1 MENPNFL
8 KQKYDLHKSE
18 EVESA
23 AKRTEVRSGEKVS
36 QKPDAQI
43 QNYLDRFKEIID
55 RPGGEKREQGMNAL
69 KHILYNKFVIKPE
82 EIPESYFTTQQRL
95 ARELG
100 HGEVEIGEEQREQLT
115 EVVITDQKSS
125 LDNWLDYLSSKDA
138 TYPDWLKYYSFRS
151 MLSLGEYD
159 KENKQF
165 TKRSKTTTKP
175 FPDLNREALAY
186 VLDAIEKKYQPQTE
200 EQKKLEAEKRVQK
213 EVNLTDE
220 ERETQQEEQIN
231 FDKILQ
237 GENFAKLY
245 AWAIDKV
252 TPASKERLTS
262 TEGKWIKY
270 NQNSDHT
277 PLVESL
283 QGHGTGWCTAGE
295 STAQTQ
301 LSNGDFYV
309 YYSLDEN
316 GQPKIPRAAIRM
328 EGNSIGEVRGIG
340 PDQNLDPYI
349 GDVVKSKMTEFPDGA
364 SYEKKSGD
372 MKYLTEIDNKNK
384 EDKPLNKEDLM
395 FLYEINSKIDGF
407 GYQRDPRIQ
416 EIIST
421 RNPKEDA
428 PIVLECQIEEI
439 AYGQEEYDKAVK
451 DNKTIKAYIGPLF
464 PQIFSQNLEH
474 IYTSFP
480 GGRIEKAEAT
490 IGNKTKEELIREL
503 AEREK
508 LDNSEDKIYISD
520 YARSMLQ
527 KPEFAV
533 ISKPEKLNLIKL
545 KVQDLGF
552 ENSPTTDQIYSR
564 AEELGLELCPPEI
577 GPHLRLN
584 YQTVFKREQ
593 TKGEYLRIGMKQIT
607 DSSGDPG
614 VFRVNRDVD
623 GERWLDSGWAK
634 PENKWGLEDE
644 FVFTR
649 KQGT

>member
-8 KQKYDLHKSE
+8 KQKYNLHNTPE
-18 EVESA
+18 AESA
-23 AKRTEVRSGEKVS
+23 AKRTEVRSGEKVP

-55 RPGGEKREQGMNAL
+55 RPDEEKREQGMNAL

-100 HGEVEIGEEQREQLT
+100 HGEVEIGEEQRKQLT
-115 EVVITDQKSS
+115 EVIITDQKSS
-125 LDNWLDYLSSKDA
+125 LDNWTDYLSSKDA

-186 VLDAIEKKYQPQTE
+186 VLDVIEKKYQPQTE
-200 EQKKLEAEKRVQK
+200 EQKKLEVEKRIQK
-213 EVNLTDE
+213 EVNLSE
-220 ERETQQEEQIN
+220 EEKQAKQEEQIN
-231 FDKILQ
+231 FEKILQ

-252 TPASKERLTS
+252 TPASKERLAS

-270 NQNSDHT
+270 NQNSDHM

-283 QGHGTGWCTAGE
+283 QGHSTGWCTAGE

-316 GQPKIPRAAIRM
+316 GQAKIPRAAIRM
-328 EGNSIGEVRGIG
+328 EGDSIGEVRGIG

-349 GDVVKSKMTEFPDGA
+349 GDVVKTKMAEFPDGA
-364 SYEKKSGD
+364 SYEKKSSD
-372 MKYLTEIDNKNK
+372 MKILTEIDNKNK
-384 EDKPLNKEDLM
+384 EDKPLNKEDLI
-395 FLYEINSKIDGF
+395 FLYEINSPIEGF
-407 GYQRDPRIQ
+407 GYGRDPRIQ

-428 PIVLECQIEEI
+428 PIVLECESKEIVYSEENYI
-439 AYGQEEYDKAVK
+439 QALKE
-451 DNKTIKAYIGPLF
+451 NRNIKAYIGPLF
-464 PQIFSQNLEH
+464 SNIFSQNIEH
-474 IYTSFP
+474 IYSSFP
-480 GGRIEKAEAT
+480 NGRIERVETT
-490 IGNKTKEELIREL
+490 IGTKSKEELIKEL
-503 AEREK
+503 NEREK
-508 LDNSEDKIYISD
+508 SINPEDKIYTSD
-520 YARSMLQ
+520 NARSMLQ

-533 ISKPEKLNLIKL
+533 ISKPEKINLIKL

-552 ENSPTTDQIYSR
+552 KNNPTTEQIYKR
-564 AEELGLELCPPEI
+564 AEELGLELCSPEV

-584 YQTVFKREQ
+584 YQDVFKREQ
-593 TKGEYLRIGMKQIT
+593 AKGEWLRIGMKQIT
-607 DSSGDPG
+607 ASNGDPD
-614 VFRVNRDVD
+614 VFDVNRGGLGV
-623 GERWLDSGWAK
+623 RWLSGNLAL
-634 PENKWGLEDE
+634 PENLWSLEDE
-644 FVFTR
+644 FVFTC
-649 KQGT
+649 K

>member
-1 MENPNFL
+1 MNMENPSFL
-8 KQKYDLHKSE
+8 KQKYNLHNTPE
-18 EVESA
+18 IESA
-23 AKRTEVRSGEKVS
+23 TKRTEVRSGEKVS

-43 QNYLDRFKEIID
+43 QNYLDRFKEIIG
-55 RPGGEKREQGMNAL
+55 RPNEDDREQGMNAL

-82 EIPESYFTTQQRL
+82 DIPESYFTTQQRL

-100 HGEVEIGEEQREQLT
+100 HGEVEISEEQREQLT
-115 EVVITDQKSS
+115 EVIITDQKSS
-125 LDNWLDYLSSKDA
+125 MDNWIDYLSSKDA

-165 TKRSKTTTKP
+165 TKRSKGTTKP

-200 EQKKLEAEKRVQK
+200 EQKNLEAEKRVQK
-213 EVNLTDE
+213 EINLTDE
-220 ERETQQEEQIN
+220 EREVQQEERRN

-252 TPASKERLTS
+252 TPASKERLANTD
-262 TEGKWIKY
+262 GKWIKY
-270 NQNSDHT
+270 NQNSDHM

-328 EGNSIGEVRGIG
+328 EGDSIGEVRGIG

-364 SYEKKSGD
+364 SYEKKSSD
-372 MKYLTEIDNKNK
+372 MKMLTEIDNKNK
-384 EDKPLNKEDLM
+384 EDKPLNKEDLI

-428 PIVLECQIEEI
+428 LIALECEPNEIVYSEED
-439 AYGQEEYDKAVK
+439 YNKALK
-451 DNKTIKAYIGPLF
+451 ENRNIKAYIGPLF
-464 PQIFSQNLEH
+464 SEIFSQDLEH
-474 IYTSFP
+474 IYSSFP
-480 GGRIEKAEAT
+480 NGRIEKAEAN
-490 IGNKTKEELIREL
+490 IGTYSKEKLIKELN
-503 AEREK
+503 ERESST
-508 LDNSEDKIYISD
+508 NPEDKIYISD

-533 ISKPEKLNLIKL
+533 ISKPEKINLIKL

-552 ENSPTTDQIYSR
+552 EKNPTTDQLYSR

-593 TKGEYLRIGMKQIT
+593 TKGGCLCIGMKQIP
-607 DSSGDPG
+607 DSSGDLG
-614 VFRVNRDVD
+614 VFRVDRYND
-623 GERWLDSGWAK
+623 GKRWLRNGWAR
-634 PENKWGLEDE
+634 PGGRWSLDDG
-644 FVFTR
+644 FVFTC
-649 KQGT
+649 K

>member
-1 MENPNFL
+1 MNMENPNFL
-8 KQKYDLHKSE
+8 KQKYNLHNTPE
-18 EVESA
+18 AESA
-23 AKRTEVRSGEKVS
+23 AKRTEVRNGEKVS

-43 QNYLDRFKEIID
+43 QNYLDRFKEIIG
-55 RPGGEKREQGMNAL
+55 RPNEDDREQGMNAL

-82 EIPESYFTTQQRL
+82 EIPESHFTTQQRL

-115 EVVITDQKSS
+115 EVIITDQKSS
-125 LDNWLDYLSSKDA
+125 MDNWIDYLSSKDA

-220 ERETQQEEQIN
+220 EREVRQEERRN

-252 TPASKERLTS
+252 TPASKERLTN

-270 NQNSDHT
+270 DKGSDHM

-316 GQPKIPRAAIRM
+316 GQAKIPRAAIRM
-328 EGNSIGEVRGIG
+328 EGDSIGEVRGVG

-349 GDVVKSKMTEFPDGA
+349 GDVVKSKMTDFPDGEA
-364 SYEKKSGD
+364 YEKKSSD
-372 MKYLTEIDNKNK
+372 MKTLTEIDSKAK
-384 EDKPLNKEDLM
+384 QEKPLSKEELI
-395 FLYEINSKIDGF
+395 FLYEINSPIEGF

-428 PIVLECQIEEI
+428 PIVLECQREEI
-439 AYGQEEYDKAVK
+439 AYSQEEYDKAVK

-474 IYTSFP
+474 IYASFP
-480 GGRIEKAEAT
+480 SGRIEKAEAIIET
-490 IGNKTKEELIREL
+490 YNKEELIKEL
-503 AEREK
+503 EEREK

-533 ISKPEKLNLIKL
+533 ISKPEKINLIKL

-552 ENSPTTDQIYSR
+552 SGSATTDEIYKR
-564 AEELGLELCPPEI
+564 ANELGLELCPPEV

-584 YQTVFKREQ
+584 YEKVFSREQ
-593 TKGEYLRIGMKQIT
+593 ARGEYFRIGMKQIA
-607 DSSGDPG
+607 DSSGNPN
-614 VFRVNRDVD
+614 VFSVYRDD
-623 GERWLDSGWAK
+623 SGGRWLYNRWAE
-634 PENKWGLEDE
+634 PEDEWNLESE
-644 FVFTR
+644 FVFAR
-649 KQGT
+649 K

>member
-1 MENPNFL
+1 MNMENPSFL
-8 KQKYDLHKSE
+8 KQKYNLHNTPE
-18 EVESA
+18 IESA
-23 AKRTEVRSGEKVS
+23 TKRTEVRSGEKVS

-43 QNYLDRFKEIID
+43 QNYLDRFKEIIG
-55 RPGGEKREQGMNAL
+55 RPNEDDREQGMNAL

-82 EIPESYFTTQQRL
+82 DIPESYFTTQQRL

-115 EVVITDQKSS
+115 EVIITDQKSS
-125 LDNWLDYLSSKDA
+125 MDNWIDYLSSKDA

-165 TKRSKTTTKP
+165 TKRSKGTTKP

-186 VLDAIEKKYQPQTE
+186 VLDAIEKKYQPQAE
-200 EQKKLEAEKRVQK
+200 EQKNLEAEKRVQK
-213 EVNLTDE
+213 EINLTDE
-220 ERETQQEEQIN
+220 EREVQQEERRN

-252 TPASKERLTS
+252 TPASKERLANTD
-262 TEGKWIKY
+262 GKWIKY
-270 NQNSDHT
+270 NQNSDHM

-328 EGNSIGEVRGIG
+328 EGDSIGEVRGIG

-364 SYEKKSGD
+364 SYEKKSSD
-372 MKYLTEIDNKNK
+372 MKMLTEIDNKNK
-384 EDKPLNKEDLM
+384 EDKPLNKEDLI
-395 FLYEINSKIDGF
+395 FLYEINSKINGF

-421 RNPKEDA
+421 RNLKEDA
-428 PIVLECQIEEI
+428 PIVLECEPEEI
-439 AYGQEEYDKAVK
+439 AYGQEEYEKAQK
-451 DNKTIKAYIGPLF
+451 NNKTIKAYIGPLF

-480 GGRIEKAEAT
+480 NGRIEKAEAN
-490 IGNKTKEELIREL
+490 IGSYSKEELIREL

-508 LDNSEDKIYISD
+508 STNPEEKIYISD
-520 YARSMLQ
+520 YSLSMIQ

-533 ISKPEKLNLIKL
+533 ISQPEKINLIKL

-552 ENSPTTDQIYSR
+552 ENSPTTDQLYKR
-564 AEELGLELCPPEI
+564 AEELGLALCPPEV
-577 GPHLRLN
+577 GPNLRLN
-584 YQTVFKREQ
+584 YQEAFKREQ
-593 TKGEYLRIGMKQIT
+593 AKGEYFFIGMKQIT
-607 DSSGDPG
+607 GSDGYPR
-614 VFRVNRDVD
+614 VFYVSRYDD
-623 GERWLDSGWAK
+623 GKRWLDGDWSE
-634 PENKWGLEDE
+634 PEDKWRLGNE
-644 FVFTR
+644 FVLAR
-649 KQGT
+649 K

>member
-1 MENPNFL
+1 MNMENPNFL
-8 KQKYDLHKSE
+8 KQKYNLHNTP

-43 QNYLDRFKEIID
+43 QNYLNRFKEIID
-55 RPGGEKREQGMNAL
+55 RPDEKDKEQGISAL
-69 KHILYNKFVIKPE
+69 KHILYDKFVIKPE
-82 EIPESYFTTQQRL
+82 EVPESYFVTQQRL

-100 HGEVEIGEEQREQLT
+100 HGEVEVGDEQREQLT
-115 EVVITDQKSS
+115 EVIITDQKSS
-125 LDNWLDYLSSKDA
+125 MDNWLDYLSSQDA

-186 VLDAIEKKYQPQTE
+186 VLDAIEKKYQLQTS
-200 EQKKLEAEKRVQK
+200 EQKKLEQEKRAQK
-213 EVNLTDE
+213 ESNLSDE
-220 ERETQQEEQIN
+220 EKRIYQEEQLN

-252 TPASKERLTS
+252 TPASKERLAN

-270 NQNSDHT
+270 NKNSDHM

-295 STAQTQ
+295 LTAQTQ

-309 YYSLDEN
+309 YYSYDEN
-316 GQPKIPRAAIRM
+316 GQAKIPRAAIRM
-328 EGNSIGEVRGIG
+328 QADSIGEVRGIG

-349 GDVVKSKMTEFPDGA
+349 GEVVKSKMSEFPDGA
-364 SYEKKSGD
+364 SYEKKSVD
-372 MKYLTEIDNKNK
+372 MKKLTEIDNKAK
-384 EDKPLNKEDLM
+384 ENKPLTKDDLI
-395 FLYEINSKIDGF
+395 FLYEINAPIEGF
-407 GYQRDPRIQ
+407 GYQRDPRIE
-416 EIIST
+416 EIIQT

-428 PIVLECQIEEI
+428 PTVLECEPKEIVYNEEDYNQ
-439 AYGQEEYDKAVK
+439 ALKE
-451 DNKTIKAYIGPLF
+451 NRNIKAYIGPLF
-464 PQIFSQNLEH
+464 SNIFSQNLEH
-474 IYTSFP
+474 IYSSFP
-480 GGRIEKAEAT
+480 NGRIEKAEAT
-490 IGNKTKEELIREL
+490 IGAKTKEEIISEL
-503 AEREK
+503 NAKETSNNPE
-508 LDNSEDKIYISD
+508 EKIYISD

-527 KPEFAV
+527 KREFIV
-533 ISKPEKLNLIKL
+533 NSKSEKLNLIKL

-552 ENSPTTDQIYSR
+552 SDSATTDEIYKR
-564 AEELGLELCPPEI
+564 ANELGLELCPPEV

-584 YQTVFKREQ
+584 YEKVFSREQ
-593 TKGEYLRIGMKQIT
+593 AKGEYLKIAMKQIT
-607 DSSGDPG
+607 VSIGCPN
-614 VFRVNRDVD
+614 VFDVYRYDD
-623 GERWLDSGWAK
+623 GKRWLNNHWAK
-634 PENKWGLEDE
+634 PDYSWYPECE
-644 FVFTR
+644 FVFSR
-649 KQGT
+649 K

>member
-1 MENPNFL
+1 MNMENPNFL
-8 KQKYDLHKSE
+8 KQKYNLHNTPE
-18 EVESA
+18 AESA

-43 QNYLDRFKEIID
+43 QNYLDRFKEIIG
-55 RPGGEKREQGMNAL
+55 RPNEDDREQGMNAL

-82 EIPESYFTTQQRL
+82 DIPESYFTTQQRL

-115 EVVITDQKSS
+115 EVIITDQKSS
-125 LDNWLDYLSSKDA
+125 MDNWIDYLSSKDA

-165 TKRSKTTTKP
+165 TKRSKGTTKP

-200 EQKKLEAEKRVQK
+200 EQKNLEAEKRVQK
-213 EVNLTDE
+213 EINLTDE
-220 ERETQQEEQIN
+220 EREVQQEERRN

-252 TPASKERLTS
+252 TPASKERLANTD
-262 TEGKWIKY
+262 GKWIKY
-270 NQNSDHT
+270 NQNSDHM

-328 EGNSIGEVRGIG
+328 EGDSIGEVRGIG

-349 GDVVKSKMTEFPDGA
+349 GDVVKSKMTEFPDSA
-364 SYEKKSGD
+364 SYEKKSSD
-372 MKYLTEIDNKNK
+372 MKMLTEIDNKNK
-384 EDKPLNKEDLM
+384 EDKPLNKEDLI

-428 PIVLECQIEEI
+428 PIVLECEPNEIVYSEED
-439 AYGQEEYDKAVK
+439 YNKALK
-451 DNKTIKAYIGPLF
+451 ENRNIKAYIGPLF

-474 IYTSFP
+474 IYASFP
-480 GGRIEKAEAT
+480 NGRIEKAEAN
-490 IGNKTKEELIREL
+490 IGTYSKEKLIKELN
-503 AEREK
+503 ERESST
-508 LDNSEDKIYISD
+508 NPEDKIYISD

-527 KPEFAV
+527 KPEFTV
-533 ISKPEKLNLIKL
+533 INKPEKLNLIKL

-552 ENSPTTDQIYSR
+552 EKNPTTDQLYSR

-593 TKGEYLRIGMKQIT
+593 TKGGHLCIGMKQIP
-607 DSSGDPG
+607 DSSGDPS
-614 VFRVNRDVD
+614 VFSVNRDFI
-623 GERWLDSGWAK
+623 GKRWFYSYWAEPEYEWNLD
-634 PENKWGLEDE
+634 DE
-644 FVFTR
+644 FVFAC
-649 KQGT
+649 K